1 MLPARS
7 RMTDAAD
14 FRSAMRQGS
23 RSGRATVVVYV
34 VQTGDAESMA
44 GFAVSKAVG
53 GAVMR
58 NRVKRRLRAIM
69 AALLPTLPHGTAV
82 VIRALP
88 RSAEVDFARLR
99 ADVTDAVDTARRKAA
114 LA

>member
-1 MLPARS
+1 
-7 RMTDAAD
+7 
-14 FRSAMRQGS
+14 MRLGT
-23 RSGRATVVVYV
+23 RSGRATIVVHVK
-34 VQTGDAESMA
+34 QTGNANSIA

-53 GAVMR
+53 GAVIR

-69 AALLPTLPHGTAV
+69 AELLPTLPQGTAV

-88 RSAEVDFARLR
+88 RSADVDFPRLR
-99 ADVTDAVDTARRKAA
+99 ADVADALRIALRKAV

>member
-1 MLPARS
+1 
-7 RMTDAAD
+7 MTAAAD
-14 FRSAMRQGS
+14 FRSAMRLGT
-23 RSGRATVVVYV
+23 RSGRATVVVHMR
-34 VQTGDAESMA
+34 QTGNAQSIA

-53 GAVMR
+53 GAVIR

-69 AALLPTLPHGTAV
+69 REVLPTLPDGTAV

-99 ADVTDAVDTARRKAA
+99 ADVTDAVGTATRKLSA
-114 LA
+114 L

>member
-1 MLPARS
+1 
-7 RMTDAAD
+7 
-14 FRSAMRQGS
+14 MRQ
-23 RSGRATVVVYV
+23 
-34 VQTGDAESMA
+34 TGNAQSIA

-53 GAVMR
+53 GAVIR

-69 AALLPTLPHGTAV
+69 REVLPTLPDGTAV

-99 ADVTDAVDTARRKAA
+99 ADVTDAVGTATRKLSA
-114 LA
+114 L

>member
-1 MLPARS
+1 
-7 RMTDAAD
+7 MTAAAD
-14 FRSAMRQGS
+14 FQSAMRQGS

-34 VQTGDAESMA
+34 KPTGDAESMA

-53 GAVMR
+53 GAVVR
-58 NRVKRRLRAIM
+58 NRVKRRLRAVM
-69 AALLPTLPHGTAV
+69 AEVLPTLPSGTAV

-88 RSAEVDFARLR
+88 RSAEVDFGQLR
-99 ADVTDAVDTARRKAA
+99 ADVIDATATARRKAA